1 MKVGIAQETM
11 EFMQLFNLPDWTVI
25 SSASTEHDYHLVAIY
40 GRSPTSC
47 PHCFIGTTFQEFGT
61 KEQLFMDL
69 PAHGKRVGVVVKRQ
83 KYRCKT
89 CWRTFL
95 QRLPD
100 MDEHHTMT
108 RRLLDY
114 IQRESLRD
122 TFVRVAENVGVSEG
136 TIRNIFKD
144 YVAHLEATTH
154 IATPTKLGIDEIYLT
169 KKPRCILSNIEE
181 RTIVDLLSNRSK
193 AVVQQRLLQFPNRQ
207 QIEFVCS
214 DMWVPYKEAA
224 KAALPQAQLV
234 VDKFYVVR
242 MANNALEK
250 VRKEL
255 QSEME
260 PQQRRTLKMYDRYTL
275 LKRRHDLNESQ
286 QLRLEVWTRN
296 VPLLGQ
302 AYALKESFYDLW
314 EIADRRLAVEQYQV
328 WRAQIPLV
336 LVPAFSELTTAV
348 ENWQPEI
355 FAYFDYKLTNA
366 YTESL
371 NALVRTVDRAGKG
384 LVFKTLWAK
393 MLFSAGLHRQYR
405 PKYQRPGRGGVRPV
419 ESENDVPQ
427 HETANELFSPGAE
440 ISTFAR
446 QLEFDFNESVST

>member
-1 MKVGIAQETM
+1 MDR
-11 EFMQLFNLPDWTVI
+11 MQLFNLPNFTVI
-25 SSASTEHDYHLVAIY
+25 RSESTEHDYHLWVSYDLA
-40 GRSPTSC
+40 PNCC
-47 PHCFIGTTFQEFGT
+47 PHCQIGAAFQEFGT

-69 PAHGKRVGVVVKRQ
+69 PAHGKRVGVLVKRQ
-83 KYRCKT
+83 RYRCKN
-89 CWRTFL
+89 CQRTFL

-100 MDEHHTMT
+100 MDESHTMT

-114 IQRESLRD
+114 IKRESLLD

-144 YVAHLEATTH
+144 YVAHLESTTH
-154 IATPTKLGIDEIYLT
+154 IATPTKLGIDEIYLA

-181 RTIVDLLSNRSK
+181 RTIVDLLTNRSK
-193 AVVQQRLLQFPNRQ
+193 ASVQQRLLDFPNRQ

-224 KAALPQAQLV
+224 RAALPQAQLV
-234 VDKFYVVR
+234 VDKFHVVR
-242 MANNALEK
+242 MANEALDK
-250 VRKEL
+250 VRKDL
-255 QSEME
+255 QAEME

-275 LKRRHDLNESQ
+275 LKRRYDLNESQ
-286 QLRLEVWTRN
+286 QLRLEVWTSN

-302 AYALKESFYDLW
+302 AYALKEAFYDLW
-314 EIADRRLAVEQYQV
+314 DIPDRREALEQYKA
-328 WRAQIPLV
+328 WRTQIPPSLTD
-336 LVPAFSELTTAV
+336 AFSELTTAI
-348 ENWQPEI
+348 ENWQAEI

-371 NALVRTVDRAGKG
+371 NALVRSVDRAGKG
-384 LVFKTLWAK
+384 LTFKTLWAK

-405 PKYQRPGRGGVRPV
+405 PKYQRPGREVPRPID
-419 ESENDVPQ
+419 ENDGLQ
-427 HETANELFSPGAE
+427 HETVDAFLSPGVE

-446 QLEFDFNESVST
+446 QLELEFPEAIST